1 MSMYKYE
8 QIAELVKSCQACP
21 LAFRGVGVPG
31 EYVHHKERN
40 AFGVLDPSR
49 VMVILEAPGG
59 TEQDIG
65 RPVVGDSGKL
75 FRTLMDECGVHSYY
89 VTNVAKHRPLVKKGK
104 QQPPDAVTVTA
115 CSGFLDAEITMIQ
128 PEKIILCGNVAAS
141 RILGV
146 PGNTAQK
153 DLVKRT
159 YNVLFT
165 VAIEPLDFCRR
176 PLTAC
181 SQEWMEQTTFPT
193 TAPPTNAWRPDG
205 RQSTDFQRY
214 NGLALLDD
222 EVWQAGLQYHMDIG
236 SFACAPDVTELV
248 VGFRAAPLCPDIT
261 TPTTDALSSHQCLL
275 VGRYDSQ
282 GGRLEGSSHMTPGAV
297 DGTFAVYHA
306 CQPSNRR
313 CQIPHGTIILRSVST
328 LQLYHPAYF
337 LHNRTAAFVNKEVND
352 WKRAL
357 RNFMGAEIPHY
368 PIEEVKCN
376 AHS

>member
-1 MSMYKYE
+1 MSVYKYE

-65 RPVVGDSGKL
+65 RPVVGNSGKL
-75 FRTLMDECGVHSYY
+75 FRSLMDECGVHSYY

-115 CSGFLDAEITMIQ
+115 CSGFLDAEIMMIQ
-128 PEKIILCGNVAAS
+128 PQKIILCGNAAAS

-146 PGNTAQK
+146 PGNMAQK
-153 DLVKRT
+153 DLVNRVYDIEIEGAPVK
-159 YNVLFT
+159 VL
-165 VAIEPLDFCRR
+165 V
-176 PLTAC
+176 
-181 SQEWMEQTTFPT
+181 
-193 TAPPTNAWRPDG
+193 
-205 RQSTDFQRY
+205 
-214 NGLALLDD
+214 
-222 EVWQAGLQYHMDIG
+222 
-236 SFACAPDVTELV
+236 
-248 VGFRAAPLCPDIT
+248 
-261 TPTTDALSSHQCLL
+261 
-275 VGRYDSQ
+275 
-282 GGRLEGSSHMTPGAV
+282 
-297 DGTFAVYHA
+297 
-306 CQPSNRR
+306 
-313 CQIPHGTIILRSVST
+313 
-328 LQLYHPAYF
+328 LYHPAYF

-376 AHS
+376 AHG